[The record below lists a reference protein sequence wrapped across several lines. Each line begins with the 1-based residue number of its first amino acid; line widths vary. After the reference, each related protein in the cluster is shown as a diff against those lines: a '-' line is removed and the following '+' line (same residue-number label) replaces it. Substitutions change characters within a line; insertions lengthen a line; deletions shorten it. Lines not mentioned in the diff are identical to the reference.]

1 MGQNKFS
8 FVADSSYKGSLT
20 VNTKKI
26 LSISLL
32 LAITILIS
40 LGGFWQ
46 PASAKSGVYR
56 LVEDQTIGLGNQ
68 GIHVSNI
75 PFRVS
80 HVYLDNVGT
89 HLPSHFSHKMDMR
102 YRPPA
107 LEVRFM
113 NTKGDE
119 VMLISALV
127 YVYFNIGRAERDL
140 WFKSGMEKIAVWF
153 ASQET
158 GKWELC
164 PTYFVNQS
172 PRDGT
177 VGRLACLAPGSGYY
191 VLGQGDFSGYLLKPN
206 AVNVS
211 NPQPT
216 TLKVRAF
223 VDGRSQLIIQGN
235 TIYWHHFD
243 FEAPGR
249 WRFGGG
255 SKPTYLNQ
263 SVWEPTWPDI
273 PDSTNE
279 FCDCDSSSYYCFPY
293 LASKKQSV
301 LLQVVE
307 GRGSVHI
314 VQQPDTDNDF
324 TLIIELD
331 DNPLEGADWYEVN
344 LTYTVEISE

>member
-1 MGQNKFS
+1 M
-8 FVADSSYKGSLT
+8 
-20 VNTKKI
+20 NTKKM

-32 LAITILIS
+32 LAMTILIT

-46 PASAKSGVYR
+46 AASAKSGVYR
-56 LVEDQTIGLGNQ
+56 LVKGQTIGLGSQ

-75 PFRVS
+75 PFSVS
-80 HVYLDNVGT
+80 HVYMDNVGT

-107 LEVRFM
+107 MEVRFM
-113 NTKGDE
+113 NAKGAE
-119 VMLISALV
+119 VERISALV
-127 YVYFNIGRAERDL
+127 YVYFAIRRAERDL
-140 WFKSGMEKIAVWF
+140 WLKSGMEKIAIWF
-153 ASQET
+153 ADLET

-164 PTYFVNQS
+164 PTYLVNQS
-172 PRDGT
+172 HRDGT

-191 VLGQGDFSGYLLKPN
+191 VLSQGDFSGYQLKPN
-206 AVNVS
+206 VVNVS
-211 NPQPT
+211 NPQST

-223 VDGRSQLIIQGN
+223 VDGRSQLIIQGS
-235 TIYWHHFD
+235 TIRWHHLD

-263 SVWEPTWPDI
+263 IIWQPTWPDS
-273 PDSTNE
+273 PDSTNG
-279 FCDCDSSSYYCFPY
+279 FCDCDSSTYYFIPS
-293 LASKKQSV
+293 LAGKKQSV
-301 LLQVVE
+301 LLQVE
-307 GRGSVHI
+307 QGRGSVHI
-314 VQQPDTDNDF
+314 VQQPNTDNDF

-344 LTYTVEISE
+344 LTYAVEIS